1 MRIERREGWI
11 SRFRSSERIQGEY
24 GECEKEGGKDGLVD
38 LGVKRGYKENMENAN
53 RKDGYRDLGV
63 QRGYKENMEN
73 ANRKEGRR
81 DL

>member
-1 MRIERREGWI
+1 
-11 SRFRSSERIQGEY
+11 
-24 GECEKEGGKDGLVD
+24 
-38 LGVKRGYKENMENAN
+38 MENAN